1 MSCDVIILSIWSI
14 WMRIL
19 VPRCSRIELLDARNL
34 IRVPKTNSVTLLVY
48 RLAVQSE
55 LPGDSKK

>member
-1 MSCDVIILSIWSI
+1 
-14 WMRIL
+14 MRIL